1 MKQWFIV
8 HIYSGQEDKVAH
20 LIRERVNHYDMSKVE
35 EIIIP
40 TRKTSKLG
48 KKGKVEVE
56 KKLFPGYIAIHMEP
70 DEELFKLIARTPG
83 VLSFGKR
90 GREPQPI
97 SEEEKDRMLGYI
109 KPEAGKVAEVL
120 FTKGESVKI
129 IDGPFADFTGT
140 IEELYPEKE
149 RIKLMVTV
157 FGRQTP
163 VEVSFFQVE
172 PV

>member
-1 MKQWFIV
+1 MKKWFVV
-8 HIYSGQEDKVAH
+8 HVYSGQEHKVASI
-20 LIRERVNHYDMSKVE
+20 IREKIAHYDATKLE

-40 TRKTSKLG
+40 TRKTSKFG
-48 KKGKVEVE
+48 KKKKTEVE
-56 KKLFPGYIAIHMEP
+56 KKLYPGYIVIHMEP
-70 DEELFKLIARTPG
+70 EEELFKLIASTQG
-83 VLSFGKR
+83 VLSFGKK
-90 GREPQPI
+90 GKEPQPI
-97 SEEEKDRMLGYI
+97 LEEEKDRMLGYI

-129 IDGPFADFTGT
+129 IDGPFADFAGVV
-140 IEELYPEKE
+140 EEIYPDKE
-149 RIKLMVTV
+149 RIKLMVTI